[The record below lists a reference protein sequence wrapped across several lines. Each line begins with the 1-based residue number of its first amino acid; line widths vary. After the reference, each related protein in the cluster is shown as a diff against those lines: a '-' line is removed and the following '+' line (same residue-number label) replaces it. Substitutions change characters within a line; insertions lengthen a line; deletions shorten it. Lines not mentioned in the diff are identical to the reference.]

1 MSVFV
6 VDNEITNSVLEL
18 GEIIDTIQSNTE
30 YSESLSPLIS
40 VENDEIK
47 DKSSLIQKVY
57 QASSPD
63 YLKKLND
70 KEFEPTFNLIVYILS
85 QLEGGI
91 TKVFE
96 PSNSDTLLSNLI
108 NSSPS
113 QQLSLRDRKSIK
125 ATSILSELTLI
136 FNLLPNTSSAR
147 VKIID
152 QILQFVEKLKIDF
165 NILQQSFGE
174 NLVLW
179 LQEANTSDEKTRQV
193 FWKFVEL
200 DEKHTL
206 TTLNIIKKFTTQHEL
221 NKDELHKLI
230 NFSFNSEIIDV
241 SFLINNNVNK
251 ALQNYKDDKVVSVF
265 IKYLRGEIIE
275 ESEFT
280 QVPFKSQML
289 SLCKYFEKSEKS
301 KFQFNEIPV
310 SNERDL
316 EILLINCIK
325 NGLIEG
331 KLDQTSSTFYLTRV
345 NKFILPG
352 DDELVQ
358 NSLEKV
364 KYNLQAWKKSL
375 VSVGDVVNTFR
386 VNAK

>member
-96 PSNSDTLLSNLI
+96 SSNSDTLLSNLI

-179 LQEANTSDEKTRQV
+179 LQEAKTSDEKTRQV

-206 TTLNIIKKFTTQHEL
+206 TTLNIIKKFTTQYEL

-230 NFSFNSEIIDV
+230 DFSFNSEIIDV